1 MKEKYFLCVVKWD
14 AKQHREVIQSK
25 SKGYDTIDELLKSAT
40 PWIASHLGTKF
51 FIQRYHA

>member
-14 AKQHREVIQSK
+14 AKQRREVLQSK
-25 SKGYDTIDELLKSAT
+25 SKGYDTLDELLKAAA